1 MKQGRIELFEK
12 IFDRIKEEEVAAAN
26 NVDVLKR

>member
-12 IFDRIKEEEVAAAN
+12 IFDRIKEEEEAAN